1 MNDDVEVPLSVVV
14 EVWRLLSSLGVSLA
28 ELGRW
33 ESEPR
38 IDERFTAEVYNEFLT
53 DFDVTRKLLTA
64 RRLLSSILEQRLGV
78 DEMDALAEP
87 IEYWEWQPG
96 GK

>member
-1 MNDDVEVPLSVVV
+1 MSDAVEVPLSVVV

-28 ELGRW
+28 DLGRW
-33 ESEPR
+33 ESEPQ
-38 IDERFTAEVYNEFLT
+38 IDERFNAEVYNEFLT

-64 RRLLSSILEQRLGV
+64 RRLLSSILEQRFGS

-96 GK
+96 KK